1 MSLSHLPDKV
11 TTIDSVFF
19 IFLEILIASAIACAD
34 SNAGIIP
41 SVRVKIKNA
50 SITSSSVTALYSVS
64 YTHLTLPTIYS
75 V

>member
-1 MSLSHLPDKV
+1 MSLSPLPDKV

-19 IFLEILIASAIACAD
+19 IFLEILIACAIACAD

-50 SITSSSVTALYSVS
+50 SITSSSVTAMYSTRFS
-64 YTHLTLPTIYS
+64 YLRYEC
-75 V
+75 